1 MTMSG
6 GIAMTIRTLIGKE
19 LRHLQWVIITGL
31 LLSAGVAVV
40 TVVTFHYIG
49 QVVEELPSELTEL
62 LAAYEVTRQLVAI
75 FSDYSIYI
83 WSQWNA
89 KNLYQLA
96 TLFAII
102 IAAVQFAGEVN
113 SKTIGFYL
121 TRPITRKEGYLGKVT
136 AGLLVLLLIF
146 GGGTVFIWVTSLI
159 MGYAA
164 EWGRLFTALL
174 ISLAWAAVYYLLACI
189 ISTLN
194 REPILAGVII
204 GISGVLLS
212 LPGMFVITRQYS
224 IFYQMRAADY
234 FVAGAPAALP
244 LLFGLLL
251 SGLFVLIGLY
261 IFDRRDF

>member
-1 MTMSG
+1 MIMSG
-6 GIAMTIRTLIGKE
+6 GIVMTIKTLVGKE

-31 LLSAGVAVV
+31 LLSSGVAVV
-40 TVVTFHYIG
+40 TVVTFHYIV
-49 QVVEELPSELTEL
+49 QVMGELPSELMELLTAYAVTREL
-62 LAAYEVTRQLVAI
+62 LAI
-75 FSDYSIYI
+75 FGDYSLYI
-83 WSQWNA
+83 WSQWNG
-89 KNLYQLA
+89 KNLYQMA

-121 TRPITRKEGYLGKVT
+121 TRPITRREGYLGKVT

-146 GGGTVFIWVTSLI
+146 GGGMVFIWATSLV
-159 MGYAA
+159 MGYTA

-174 ISLAWAAVYYLLACI
+174 ISLAWVAVYYLLACI

-212 LPGMFVITRQYS
+212 LPGIFSVTRQYS
-224 IFYQMRAADY
+224 IFYQMRATDY
-234 FVAGAPAALP
+234 FIVGTPAALP

-251 SGLFVLIGLY
+251 SGILVFIGLY